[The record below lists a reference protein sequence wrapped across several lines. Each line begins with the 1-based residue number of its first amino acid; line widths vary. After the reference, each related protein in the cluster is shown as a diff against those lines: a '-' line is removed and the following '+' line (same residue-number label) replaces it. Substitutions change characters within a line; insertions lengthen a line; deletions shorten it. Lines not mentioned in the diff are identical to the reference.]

1 MDKVLITKLYSPA
14 NSRLTQFKTNLSPSL
29 NPNLRQV
36 KKNALVR
43 RKNLLR
49 SPSVDFCS
57 GSMVGSNARSP
68 AAGEAEKVSEWHF
81 HLCSEEE
88 GLRGCM

>member
-1 MDKVLITKLYSPA
+1 MDRVLIAKLYSPA
-14 NSRLTQFKTNLSPSL
+14 NSLLTQFKTNLNPSL

-43 RKNLLR
+43 RKSLLR

-68 AAGEAEKVSEWHF
+68 AAGEAETVSEWHF
-81 HLCSEEE
+81 TSAVRKK
-88 GLRGCM
+88 G